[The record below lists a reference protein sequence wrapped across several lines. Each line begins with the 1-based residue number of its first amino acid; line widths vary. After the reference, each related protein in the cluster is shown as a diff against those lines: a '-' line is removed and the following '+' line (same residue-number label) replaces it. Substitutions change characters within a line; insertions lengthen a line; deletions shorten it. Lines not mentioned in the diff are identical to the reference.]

1 MEDNKDIQKEENSGE
16 QNVGNAVQIAEALNK
31 ARAEERSK
39 LMGKMEELK
48 NSIASKDTLIKE
60 LNSKIST
67 LETENNQ
74 LTTEKSEFEKKLEKK
89 LEEGKKLGNQE
100 VEKLTQ
106 ERDEAIQRAERA
118 EKEFEN
124 FKANLEIKE
133 YRAEKVKD
141 LDDDFKDLVDGSTKE
156 EIDESYNKIKEKFDK
171 ISERFKKD
179 EDKPGLPSPH
189 KDIKMGK
196 KVSLK
201 DVEKMSLSEYAEW
214 RKSLEK

>member
-48 NSIASKDTLIKE
+48 TSIATKDNLIKE
-60 LNSKIST
+60 LNSTIST
-67 LETENNQ
+67 LEKENKQ
-74 LTTEKSEFEKKLEKK
+74 LTAEKSDFEKKLETK

-106 ERDEAIQRAERA
+106 ERDEAIQRAEKA

-124 FKANLEIKE
+124 FKAELEIKE
-133 YRAEKVKD
+133 YKAEKVKD
-141 LDDDFKDLVDGSTKE
+141 LDDDFKDLVVGSTKE

-171 ISERFKKD
+171 ISERFKK
-179 EDKPGLPSPH
+179 EDKPGLPTPT
-189 KDIKMGK
+189 KDVKLGK

>member
-1 MEDNKDIQKEENSGE
+1 MDNNLDTQNVNNSGE

-48 NSIASKDTLIKE
+48 TSITNKDNTIKE

-67 LETENNQ
+67 LEKENKE
-74 LTTEKSEFEKKLEKK
+74 LTDAKSGFEKQLEKK

-106 ERDEAIQRAERA
+106 ERDEAIQRAEKA
-118 EKEFEN
+118 EKEFAD
-124 FKANLEIKE
+124 FKASLEIKE

-141 LDDDFKDLVDGSTKE
+141 LDDDFKDLVEGSTKE

-171 ISERFKKD
+171 ISERFKK
-179 EDKPGLPSPH
+179 EDKPGLPTPG
-189 KDIKMGK
+189 KDVKFTK
-196 KVSLK
+196 KVSLR

>member
-1 MEDNKDIQKEENSGE
+1 MENDLDKQNVDNSGE

-48 NSIASKDTLIKE
+48 TSIANKDNTIKE

-67 LETENNQ
+67 LEKENKE
-74 LTTEKSEFEKKLEKK
+74 LTDAKSDFEKQLEKK

-106 ERDEAIQRAERA
+106 ERDEAIQRAEKA
-118 EKEFEN
+118 EKEFAD
-124 FKANLEIKE
+124 FKASLEIKE

-141 LDDDFKDLVDGSTKE
+141 LDDDFKDLVEGSTKE

-171 ISERFKKD
+171 ISERFKK
-179 EDKPGLPSPH
+179 EDKPGLPTPH
-189 KDIKMGK
+189 KDIKVTK
-196 KVSLK
+196 KVSLR

>member
-1 MEDNKDIQKEENSGE
+1 MENDLDKQNVDNSGE

-48 NSIASKDTLIKE
+48 TSIANKDTTIKE

-67 LETENNQ
+67 LEKENKE
-74 LTTEKSEFEKKLEKK
+74 LTDAKSDFEKQLEKK

-106 ERDEAIQRAERA
+106 ERDEAIQRAEKA
-118 EKEFEN
+118 EKEFAD
-124 FKANLEIKE
+124 FKASLEIKE

-141 LDDDFKDLVDGSTKE
+141 LDDDFKDLVEGSTKE

-171 ISERFKKD
+171 ISERFKK
-179 EDKPGLPSPH
+179 EDKPGLPTPG
-189 KDIKMGK
+189 KDIKVTK
-196 KVSLK
+196 KVSLR